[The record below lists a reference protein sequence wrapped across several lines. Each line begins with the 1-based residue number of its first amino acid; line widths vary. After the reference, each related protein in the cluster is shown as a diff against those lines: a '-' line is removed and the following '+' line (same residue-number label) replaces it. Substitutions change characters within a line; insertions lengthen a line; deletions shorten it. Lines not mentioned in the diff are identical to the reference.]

1 MYVCLYVCMYVC
13 AFMHACIHACMYA
26 YEGCGHAQAF
36 EHAYTMWFVR
46 QLRVKEQTDR
56 LLEDPDGLGVKFARR
71 TLFRSTCACCIETK
85 AAPFVCVRL

>member
-1 MYVCLYVCMYVC
+1 
-13 AFMHACIHACMYA
+13 
-26 YEGCGHAQAF
+26 
-36 EHAYTMWFVR
+36 MWFVR